1 MASLPRVQ
9 VLHEKYS
16 KNPNV
21 VILAMNVGDDNEK
34 MKTWWKEKKYGFPTL
49 NDADELAREY
59 GVKAFPSSIL
69 IGPDGKVIAATVG
82 SCYEL
87 EDELEEA
94 MKASGGEKEKKEEKS
109 VDL

>member
-21 VILAMNVGDDNEK
+21 VILAMNVGDDNDR
-34 MKTWWKEKKYGFPTL
+34 MKEWWKKKKYGFPTL
-49 NDADELAREY
+49 NDADQLAQEY
-59 GVKAFPSSIL
+59 GIKAFPSSIL
-69 IGPDGKVIAATVG
+69 IGPDGKVMAATVG

-87 EDELEEA
+87 EGDLE
-94 MKASGGEKEKKEEKS
+94 KALKSSGGKEEKKAGGT
-109 VDL
+109 DL

>member
-9 VLHEKYS
+9 GLHEKYA

-21 VILAMNVGDDNEK
+21 VVIAMNVGDDNEK
-34 MKTWWKEKKYGFPTL
+34 MKQWWNEKKYTFPTL
-49 NDADELAREY
+49 NDADQLAQTY
-59 GVKAFPSSIL
+59 GIQAFPSSVL

-87 EDELEEA
+87 EDELRTALESPKK
-94 MKASGGEKEKKEEKS
+94 KAGTG